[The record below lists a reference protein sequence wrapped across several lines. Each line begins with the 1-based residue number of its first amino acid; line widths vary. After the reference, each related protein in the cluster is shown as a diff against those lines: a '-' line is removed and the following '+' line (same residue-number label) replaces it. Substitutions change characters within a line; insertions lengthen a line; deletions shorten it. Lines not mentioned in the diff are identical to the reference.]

1 MRKVVIHRRGG
12 WDRLAVEEHPA
23 PIAGAG
29 EVRIAVGAAGVN
41 FADVAVRMGLYS
53 SAKKYVGWPITPGF
67 EVAGR
72 IVERGAGVDD
82 LGVGDEVLAVT
93 RFGGYA
99 SEVVVPRHQVWRRPG
114 ALDLLQGAGFPAV
127 ALTAYFALFELAH
140 ARPGDT
146 LLVHSAAGG
155 VGGMLVQLGKLAG
168 CRVVGVV
175 RGAHKVEAARALGA
189 DHVIDKGATE
199 LWPEARRLAPDGYD
213 VILDANGV
221 ETLAASYRHLGSPGR
236 LVVYGFATMLPRG
249 GGAGRPSY
257 LKLAWDWLRTPRFD
271 PLDMTTRNRSVLAFN
286 LSYLFERHALLAKGM
301 ERLLGWVESG
311 VLRAPQVTPFAFEQ
325 VAEAHRALESGT
337 TVGKLV
343 LAVDPQR

>member
-1 MRKVVIHRRGG
+1 MRKIVIHRAGG
-12 WDRLAVEEHPA
+12 WDRLLVEEHPA
-23 PIAGAG
+23 PPVGAD
-29 EVRIAVGAAGVN
+29 EVRIAVRAAGVN

-72 IVERGAGVDD
+72 VTERGAGVDD
-82 LGVGDEVLAVT
+82 LAIDDEVMAVT

-99 SEVVVPRHQVWRRPG
+99 TELVVPRHQVWRRPA
-114 ALDLLQGAGFPAV
+114 ALDARQAAGFPAV

-140 ARPGDT
+140 PRPGET

-155 VGGMLVQLGKLAG
+155 VGSMLVQLGKLAG

-175 RGAHKVEAARALGA
+175 RGAHKVETVRALGA
-189 DHVIDKGATE
+189 DHVIDKGPVD
-199 LWPEARRLAPDGYD
+199 LWAEARRLAPDGYD

-257 LKLAWDWLRTPRFD
+257 PKLAWDWLRTPRFD
-271 PLDMTTRNRSVLAFN
+271 PLDMTTTNRSVLAFN
-286 LSYLFERHALLAKGM
+286 LSYLFERHALLAEGM
-301 ERLLGWVESG
+301 EKLLGWVESG
-311 VLRAPQVTPFAFEQ
+311 ALRAPPVTAFALEQ

-343 LAVDPQR
+343 LAVDSEG

>member
-1 MRKVVIHRRGG
+1 MRAVVVRRAGG
-12 WDRLAVEEHPA
+12 WDRLSVEERPS
-23 PIAGAG
+23 PPLGAG
-29 EVRIAVGAAGVN
+29 ELRIAVRAAGVN

-72 IVERGAGVDD
+72 VREVGPGVEDVAI
-82 LGVGDEVLAVT
+82 GDEVMAVT

-99 SEVVVPRHQVWRRPG
+99 SEVVVPRHQAWPLPA
-114 ALDLLQGAGFPAV
+114 ALDLFQAAGFPAV

-140 ARPGDT
+140 PRAGDT

-155 VGGMLVQLGKLAG
+155 VGSMLVQLGKLAG
-168 CRVVGVV
+168 CTVVGVV
-175 RGAHKVEAARALGA
+175 RGAHKVEAARSLGA
-189 DHVIDKGATE
+189 DAVIDKGAAD
-199 LWPEARRLAPDGYD
+199 LWREARRLAPHGYD

-221 ETLAASYRHLGSPGR
+221 ETLAASYAHLGSPGR

-249 GGAGRPSY
+249 GGVGRPSFP
-257 LKLAWDWLRTPRFD
+257 KLAWDWLRTPRFD
-271 PLDMTTRNRSVLAFN
+271 PLDMTTHNRSVLAFN
-286 LSYLFERHALLAKGM
+286 LSYLFERHELLAEGM
-301 ERLLGWVESG
+301 TKLVGRVEAG
-311 VLRAPQVTPFAFEQ
+311 ALRAPPVTRFPLER

-343 LAVDPQR
+343 LELS